1 MCFLQFTFRYDI
13 FIKIPRSLFHLER
26 ICFMKTSKHIS
37 LWAKLALFSAALI
50 WGSSFI
56 VMKDSVDAFPPNILL
71 GIRFTTA
78 TLLLCAIFFKRLKAF
93 NRQYLLHGGVIGLCL
108 FLAYCTQ
115 TIGLT
120 GTTPGKNAFLTAV
133 YCVLVPFLMWIFYKA
148 RPDIFHFA
156 AAVLCITGIG
166 LVALDGDFTMGYGDA
181 LTLVGGFFYAMH
193 MITVARFSQ
202 DKDPVLLTI
211 TQFGFVAVFSW
222 AAGLI
227 FETFPTE
234 FPLHSLGGILYLA
247 VFATAVC
254 LLLQNVGQKYTS
266 PASAA
271 ILLSLE
277 SVFGVLF
284 SVLFYDEPL
293 SPRLIAGF
301 ALIFVAVIVSETKL
315 SFLFKKKPVPKA

>member
-1 MCFLQFTFRYDI
+1 
-13 FIKIPRSLFHLER
+13 
-26 ICFMKTSKHIS
+26 MKGLLPMEHSKHIG

-56 VMKDSVDAFPPNILL
+56 IMKDSVDAFPPNILL
-71 GIRFTTA
+71 GIRFTSA
-78 TLLLCAIFFKRLKAF
+78 TLLLCIIFFRRLKLF
-93 NRQYLLHGGVIGLCL
+93 NREYLLHGGIIGLCL

-133 YCVLVPFLMWIFYKA
+133 YCVLVPFLMWLFYKV
-148 RPDIFHFA
+148 RPDIFNFA

-166 LVALDGDFTMGYGDA
+166 LVALDGDFSMGYGDA
-181 LTLVGGFFYAMH
+181 LTLVGGLFYALH
-193 MITVARFSQ
+193 MITVSRFSR

-211 TQFGFVAVFSW
+211 TQFGFVAVLSW
-222 AAGLI
+222 VAGLI
-227 FETFPTE
+227 FEPFPTQ
-234 FPLHSLGGILYLA
+234 FPLRSLGGILYLA

-254 LLLQNVGQKYTS
+254 LLLQNVGQKYTA

-284 SVLFYDEPL
+284 SVLFYEEPL
-293 SPRLIAGF
+293 SLRLVLGF
-301 ALIFVAVIVSETKL
+301 ALIFIAVVISETKL
-315 SFLFKKKPVPKA
+315 SFLFKKKTPDSSRG